1 MGAGLPGGGL
11 RGVGK
16 KIFLLKDAFYLD
28 NSNATSFSSNGHRGG
43 KLFNFWTFL
52 DIFWTFWGVKWPP
65 GGWGGW
71 GEKILSLKVLFY
83 RDNSNDTSFTP
94 IGHRS

>member
-1 MGAGLPGGGL
+1 MAPRGGL

-16 KIFLLKDAFYLD
+16 KSFSLKDAFYLD

-52 DIFWTFWGVKWPP
+52 DIFWTFFGHF
-65 GGWGGW
+65 GG
-71 GEKILSLKVLFY
+71 
-83 RDNSNDTSFTP
+83 
-94 IGHRS
+94 